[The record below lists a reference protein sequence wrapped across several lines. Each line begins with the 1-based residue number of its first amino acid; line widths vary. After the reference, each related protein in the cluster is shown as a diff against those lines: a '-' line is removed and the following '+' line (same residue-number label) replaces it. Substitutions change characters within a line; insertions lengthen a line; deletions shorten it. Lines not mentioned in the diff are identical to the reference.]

1 MRRTTKFIT
10 SPKEKLSGE
19 RVDDFVSV
27 VLLSEKCGYR
37 MKSYGPIPLLRIG
50 GKCLIDI
57 QIEEIQSV
65 FSEFEIILCSGFGS
79 TKIAKYIRETYPTLN
94 IRIVENQ
101 LYEYS
106 NSCES
111 LRLCLNNTTNNKVLV
126 CNGEL
131 MINRDVLSLVSLKSS
146 FILSES
152 DKSENLEVGVTINE
166 AGYTENFCYGIE
178 NTWSEILF
186 LHEKSIVESVRSIIS
201 DAEYKNK
208 FIFEALNE
216 LGRTKHRLSVVKNN
230 VSPIVK
236 INNIKTYHQI
246 RKTNESTNT
255 KLH

>member
-1 MRRTTKFIT
+1 MRRNTNFIT
-10 SPKEKLSGE
+10 SPREKASGE
-19 RVDDFVSV
+19 RVDDFVSII
-27 VLLSEKCGYR
+27 LLSENCGYR
-37 MKSYGPIPLLRIG
+37 MKSYGPIPLLKIG
-50 GKCLIDI
+50 GKCLIDT

-79 TKIAKYIRETYPTLN
+79 TKIAKYIREKYPALN

-131 MINRDVLSLVSLKSS
+131 MINRDVLSLISLKSS
-146 FILSES
+146 FIVSES
-152 DKSENLEVGVTINE
+152 ADNDNLEVGVTINE
-166 AGYTENFCYGIE
+166 RGHTENFCYGIE

-186 LHEKSIVESVRSIIS
+186 LHEKSIVETIRAIIS

-216 LGRTKHRLSVVKNN
+216 LSRTKHRLSVVQNN
-230 VSPIVK
+230 ISPITK

>member
-1 MRRTTKFIT
+1 M
-10 SPKEKLSGE
+10 SGE
-19 RVDDFVSV
+19 RVDDFVSI

-65 FSEFEIILCSGFGS
+65 FSDFEIILCSGFGS
-79 TKIAKYIRETYPTLN
+79 TKIAKYIRDVYPSLN

-101 LYEYS
+101 LHEYS

-131 MINRDVLSLVSLKSS
+131 VINRDVLSLVSLKSS
-146 FILSES
+146 FIVSEVGQN
-152 DKSENLEVGVTINE
+152 ENLEVGVTINE
-166 AGYTENFCYGIE
+166 FGYTENFCYGIE

-186 LHEKSIVESVRSIIS
+186 LHDRDIVESIRSIVS
-201 DAEYKNK
+201 DADYKNK

-216 LGRTKHRLSVVKNN
+216 LGRTKHRLSVVKNDA
-230 VSPIVK
+230 VPMVK
-236 INNIKTYHQI
+236 INNIKTYHKI